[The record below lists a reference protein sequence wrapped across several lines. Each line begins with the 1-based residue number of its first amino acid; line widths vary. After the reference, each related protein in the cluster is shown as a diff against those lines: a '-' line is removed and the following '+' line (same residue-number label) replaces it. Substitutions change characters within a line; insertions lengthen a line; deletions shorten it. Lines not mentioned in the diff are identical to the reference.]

1 MVMISPNNQFL
12 ALKHT
17 ALEENE
23 VEGLK
28 SSKFSP
34 YLPKNF
40 GKSIS
45 EHVTRSQ
52 KHTTLEVFTTNTK
65 FSYKYA

>member
-1 MVMISPNNQFL
+1 MMIPPNNRFL
-12 ALKHT
+12 AFKHSI
-17 ALEENE
+17 LEENE

-28 SSKFSP
+28 SSKLSP

-45 EHVTRSQ
+45 EHVTRCQ

-65 FSYKYA
+65 FSYKYE